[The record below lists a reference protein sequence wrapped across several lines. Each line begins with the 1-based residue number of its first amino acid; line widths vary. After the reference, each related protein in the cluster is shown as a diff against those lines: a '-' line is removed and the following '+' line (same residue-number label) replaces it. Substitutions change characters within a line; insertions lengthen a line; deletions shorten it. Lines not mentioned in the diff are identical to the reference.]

1 MNYATKLN
9 AISDKKKILLEEEF
23 KLINQRK
30 NEIGDLAERLGA
42 LDLSDE
48 LLVEFLQMAKEKNAI
63 GMQS

>member
-9 AISDKKKILLEEEF
+9 AISDKKKKLLEEEF